1 MMLMKFDSELA
12 SRLRTRRM
20 FARIQLNRQTRCRP
34 RCAVPANRLQTL
46 SGGNTN
52 GLGLRV
58 VNYTDNTLNQVT
70 GRDVARFVRVLGAS
84 ILANAVTVNGQ
95 APLRLARPVM
105 LAQQQPPMNQNIPTD
120 PNPMQQTPQ
129 KTFQTP

>member
-1 MMLMKFDSELA
+1 MANLPKSAPQNLCSFA
-12 SRLRTRRM
+12 GNKA
-20 FARIQLNRQTRCRP
+20 FARYGISGL
-34 RCAVPANRLQTL
+34 L

-70 GRDVARFVRVLGAS
+70 SRDVAPFVDVLGAS
-84 ILANAVTVNGQ
+84 ILTNAVTVNGQ

-105 LAQQQPPMNQNIPTD
+105 LAQQQPPMNLNIPAD
-120 PNPMQQTPQ
+120 PNPMQQAPRN
-129 KTFQTP
+129 TFQTP